1 MCARCWGLGADVCT
15 RVCADGVFVHD
26 AGLGRHAM
34 LLHPL
39 SALFV
44 CRGVPWGASHVGLYI
59 YDCNRH
65 VRFNSV
71 IGTPLVVAAVSVRA
85 RLNPCAEHLVV
96 HVCEPE

>member
-1 MCARCWGLGADVCT
+1 MYVRSCR
-15 RVCADGVFVHD
+15 ADGVFVHD
-26 AGLGRHAM
+26 AGLDRHAM

-44 CRGVPWGASHVGLYI
+44 CRV
-59 YDCNRH
+59 C
-65 VRFNSV
+65 
-71 IGTPLVVAAVSVRA
+71 VRA